1 MIQVP
6 SEEQTSKLM
15 INVSDDLLIKDF
27 TENDYD
33 DKNYMRDLNSMLKQP
48 LESAL
53 DMQREQ

>member
-1 MIQVP
+1 
-6 SEEQTSKLM
+6 M

-33 DKNYMRDLNSMLKQP
+33 DKNYMRDLNSMLNQP

-53 DMQREQ
+53 DMRREQ